1 MGEGGGYYINQ
12 QFDLYDF
19 KEKGKAVNDYIRY
32 MLNRTQKI
40 FEYEGL
46 PDTIPQRML
55 EFILQING
63 CACFAKV
70 KGNLYAF
77 RCGLGG
83 TPDVYYR
90 PTLAEIANP
99 ALNYSKH
106 LKIDEECVVMLN
118 DSSMIG
124 MIPMYRKYAT
134 ALAENDL
141 SFNKASINLRIM
153 SIITAPDSTT
163 KKAAEQYLKD
173 IAEGKDGVI
182 ASNEFLN
189 GVKVLPMT
197 SAYRTFTDLIEYHQ
211 YMKAAW
217 FNEIGLNANYNMKR
231 EKLSTTESQMNS
243 DALLPLVD
251 DMLARRQ
258 EALEKI
264 NAMFET
270 NISVKFTSSWEKMEE
285 EVLTLGQDEEEGEES
300 DDETG
305 EAESDE
311 SVQDNK
317 SSESE

>member
-1 MGEGGGYYINQ
+1 MGEGGGYYTEQ
-12 QFDLYDF
+12 QFELYDF
-19 KEKGKAVNDYIRY
+19 KEKEQAVNDYIRY

-40 FEYEGL
+40 FEYKGL

-63 CACFAKV
+63 CACFTRV
-70 KGNLYAF
+70 KGELYAF

-83 TPDVYYR
+83 KPDVYYR
-90 PTLAEIANP
+90 PTIATVSNP
-99 ALNYSKH
+99 ALNFSKN
-106 LKIDEECVVMLN
+106 LEIDKDCVVMLN
-118 DSSMIG
+118 DSSIMG

-153 SIITAPDSTT
+153 SVITAPDDKT
-163 KKAAEQYLKD
+163 KKAAEQYLRD

-189 GVKVLPMT
+189 GVKVQPMT

-211 YMKAAW
+211 YVKAAW
-217 FNEIGLNANYNMKR
+217 YNDIGLNANYNMKR

-251 DMLARRQ
+251 DMLARRR
-258 EALEKI
+258 EAIEKI
-264 NAMFET
+264 NTMFET
-270 NISVKFTSSWEKMEE
+270 SISVDFTSSWEKMQE
-285 EVLTLGQDEEEGEES
+285 EVLTLGQDEEEGEE
-300 DDETG
+300 DENETG
-305 EAESDE
+305 ETEADKSVRDNEST
-311 SVQDNK
+311 
-317 SSESE
+317 ESE